1 MRQIQLTLLFAA
13 IMLFMGC
20 EKPVNNT
27 LPEPSIAVTY
37 KSIAG
42 AWELTEWNNEPLIE
56 GTYLYVAFDSK
67 EHRFEMWDNLNSMYP
82 TMRSGSFILSVDDM
96 QRDIISGWYDYGVG
110 DWASDYIVELS
121 AEGDRMV
128 WSAIANEEKM
138 SFVEVDELPEF

>member
-67 EHRFEMWDNLNSMYP
+67 EHRFEMWDNIGSMY
-82 TMRSGSFILSVDDM
+82 TQHKSGSYTISQNDEGEYILTG
-96 QRDIISGWYDYGVG
+96 QYDNGVG
-110 DWASDYIVELS
+110 DWANEYGVTLLQGGEEMTWRNGEELMLFS
-121 AEGDRMV
+121 HIDSV
-128 WSAIANEEKM
+128 PDLN
-138 SFVEVDELPEF
+138 